1 MKFEWDKEKAE
12 SNLKKHGISF
22 DEAVSAFDD
31 LFNVDLFDP
40 KHSEDENR
48 FILVGQSENER
59 ILIVSYAE
67 RGDKIRI
74 INARKVTSKER
85 KDYENGRFE

>member
-22 DEAVSAFDD
+22 DEAISAFDD

-48 FILVGQSENER
+48 FILVGQSENES

-74 INARKVTSKER
+74 ITARKVTSKER
-85 KDYENGRFE
+85 KDYENERFE

>member
-48 FILVGQSENER
+48 FILVGHSENER

-74 INARKVTSKER
+74 ITARKVTSKER
-85 KDYENGRFE
+85 RDYENERFE

>member
-1 MKFEWDKEKAE
+1 MKFEWDTEKAE

-31 LFNVDLFDP
+31 LFNIDLFDP
-40 KHSEDENR
+40 KHSEEENR
-48 FILVGQSENER
+48 FILVGKSENER

-67 RGDKIRI
+67 SGDKIRI